1 MTCERL
7 GAAEARAHTALDAA
21 ARALASELQVA
32 QDASAAAC
40 VRQREGGRGA
50 GVPRAAGGGALA
62 ARAGG
67 REHEAAVELRE
78 REWLVARE
86 RAAAQAEERRLCG
99 QRAQLAA
106 EEQRVRASRLK
117 EEAQRAV
124 AASERR
130 APDEGEHT

>member
-1 MTCERL
+1 M
-7 GAAEARAHTALDAA
+7 
-21 ARALASELQVA
+21 
-32 QDASAAAC
+32 
-40 VRQREGGRGA
+40 
-50 GVPRAAGGGALA
+50 PRAAGGGALT

-67 REHEAAVELRE
+67 REHEAAAELRE
-78 REWLVARE
+78 RERLVARE

-117 EEAQRAV
+117 EEAQRMAV